1 MFRDLMFLL
10 TAAAC
15 LAAVIASP
23 ADSKPHKDNTT
34 DIVTWPQLENE
45 LLIKQRFYK
54 EYFTKML
61 ELIEVIGHLP
71 SCTLSFTGIQII

>member
-10 TAAAC
+10 AAAAC
-15 LAAVIASP
+15 LAAGIASP

-45 LLIKQRFYK
+45 LLIKKHFYK
-54 EYFTKML
+54 EYYTKML
-61 ELIEVIGHLP
+61 DLIEVSHIVSIHRLVY
-71 SCTLSFTGIQII
+71 